1 VSDPRTLGFALA
13 IVALSAGRVA
23 GHRLPEKD
31 VLQAEQA
38 RTAALHAGD
47 VDALEPLLSDDYTD
61 VDVQGRLRGR
71 TETLSIDPNTSITE
85 SVTVHRHG
93 EVSIVIGREGDA
105 RVMRVWIHG
114 DAAWRVVAQHAVRI
128 QPGAPDTDPSPDVLA
143 QSRVVR
149 AGDDDATMQEVLRA
163 QDALDRANA
172 TGDPVRFAALTAANF
187 VVVTA
192 HGLVRTK
199 ADRVIE
205 ERIRLLEGRPSRP
218 LAMRDDQHVRLY
230 GSVAVITARS
240 WPRAPDGHARTPLR
254 FTRVWVQQANGW
266 QQLANIATPLAPVD
280 VPGIRATQ
288 GHPRLP

>member
-1 VSDPRTLGFALA
+1 VSDPRTLGFTLA

-23 GHRLPEKD
+23 GHRSPEKD
-31 VLQAEQA
+31 VLQAEQT
-38 RTAALHAGD
+38 RMTALHAGD

-71 TETLSIDPNTSITE
+71 TEALSIDPDTLMTE
-85 SVTVHRHG
+85 GVTVHRHG
-93 EVSIVIGREGDA
+93 KVTIVIGREGDA
-105 RVMRVWIHG
+105 RVMRVWVHG
-114 DAAWRVVAQHAVRI
+114 SAAWRVVAQHAVRI
-128 QPGAPDTDPSPDVLA
+128 QPGAPDTDPSSNVLA

-149 AGDDDATMQEVLRA
+149 ARDDDATMQEVLRA

-172 TGDPVRFAALTAANF
+172 TGDPVRFAALTAADF

-205 ERIRLLEGRPSRP
+205 ERIRVLEGRPSRP
-218 LAMRDDQHVRLY
+218 LAMRDDEHVRLY

-266 QQLANIATPLAPVD
+266 QQLANIATPLAP
-280 VPGIRATQ
+280 
-288 GHPRLP
+288 